1 MTLDLDPVLPEASC
15 DDQKIKQALVAL
27 LLNAC
32 DAVQNDTGHIT
43 ISTVLLAK
51 PKKVEIRI
59 EDNGVGMDEKTRSHM
74 FEPFFTTKTVSP
86 EHETSLN
93 SGLGVS
99 VVYEIVESHSGTIDV
114 ESEVGKGTAITIFL
128 PIDPV
133 IAS

>member
-1 MTLDLDPVLPEASC
+1 M
-15 DDQKIKQALVAL
+15 AL

-51 PKKVEIRI
+51 AKKVEISI

-99 VVYEIVESHSGTIDV
+99 VVYEIVASHNGTIDV
-114 ESEVGKGTAITIFL
+114 KSVQGQGTIITITL
-128 PIDPV
+128 NQEPEV
-133 IAS
+133 TS